1 RALDVEGPIVRV
13 RRNQAQTAGRR
24 FPGVRSRRAGCPASR
39 SAHRRARPAQRASWL
54 PIPCSGGRSTAMK
67 NSPSSTSAKST
78 WLPLVI
84 VGVLL
89 IVVGVALLVTRGGD
103 AAASDGG
110 DPAAAETDE
119 SVLTEDVD
127 GVEAGCRV
135 WTPQRLRQQ
144 VEHRFDGGCRC
155 EHLA

>member
-1 RALDVEGPIVRV
+1 
-13 RRNQAQTAGRR
+13 
-24 FPGVRSRRAGCPASR
+24 
-39 SAHRRARPAQRASWL
+39 
-54 PIPCSGGRSTAMK
+54 MK

-155 EHLA
+155 EHLAKIAHPLNRLHEPFGFVTPAASAWV